1 MKWKDIIV
9 VSSSGVQAYYP
20 IGQKLSING
29 RTCVV
34 AKVEIALIALF
45 VYLTFRSA
53 TKKLH
58 VRT

>member
-1 MKWKDIIV
+1 MKGKDIIV
-9 VSSSGVQAYYP
+9 VSSFGVQAYYP

-53 TKKLH
+53 TKK
-58 VRT
+58 